1 VVTPRTLRGA
11 AALAALLLA
20 GCNTNFAPQYL
31 VSDLRIL
38 AIRGEVLG
46 ADDAA
51 DADTGET
58 VRLTAL
64 VGNPAGLPVTVRWK
78 ACLPQEGQAVSPCLD
93 AAALRDPDAI
103 SGPGVVDLGAGTS
116 LQIQVPDA
124 LAPALQ
130 QVIARA
136 RAQPSLACTLYVEL
150 PVLVVAS
157 APGAQT
163 RVAVKTVRLT
173 PWREVASDPRLGG
186 VYVRNV
192 NPALVRVRTGADEA
206 ACRSGPAVARPCETS
221 DDCPAGAGQSRVA
234 CRLGPPGSARA
245 AGQCEDPLPAGEQ
258 RLCAAD
264 RDKVV
269 ADPVYNQCLEDG
281 TPQPFFEDVT
291 LQWYATGGTFKGASG
306 SSPGSNGNVVDD
318 VVTFT
323 PPSGPF
329 TLWVVVRD
337 GRGGEDWLQR
347 DFP

>member
-1 VVTPRTLRGA
+1 VVTPRSARRAG
-11 AALAALLLA
+11 ALAALLVA

-46 ADDAA
+46 AADAA

-58 VRLTAL
+58 VRLSAL
-64 VGNPAGLPVTVRWK
+64 VANPAGLPVTVRWK
-78 ACLPQEGQAVSPCLD
+78 ACLPQERQAVSPCLD
-93 AAALRDPDAI
+93 TSALRNPDAI
-103 SGPGVVDLGAGTS
+103 SGPGVVDLGVGTS
-116 LQIQVPDA
+116 LDVTVPDA
-124 LAPALQ
+124 LAPVLQ
-130 QVIARA
+130 DLIARA
-136 RAQPSLACTLYVEL
+136 HAQPSLACTLYVEL

-173 PWREVASDPRLGG
+173 PWREAGGDPALKGI
-186 VYVRNV
+186 YVRNV

-206 ACRSGPAVARPCETS
+206 SCRGGPAVARPCATS
-221 DDCPAGAGQSRVA
+221 GDCGPGVA
-234 CRLGPPGSARA
+234 CRVGPPGSARA
-245 AGQCEDPLPAGEQ
+245 GGQCEDPLPAGEQ
-258 RLCAAD
+258 RLCADD

-281 TPQPFFEDVT
+281 TTQPFFEDVT

-323 PPSGPF
+323 PPPGPV
-329 TLWVVVRD
+329 TLWVVIRD
-337 GRGGEDWLQR
+337 GRGGEDWLER